1 MTKLT
6 IDDLVGDLAPVRRIR
21 PVQIWLLA
29 LAGTAA
35 AVVAVWYLFGLR
47 GDVLAGEPKGLVL
60 LRGGTLLLLGVSAV
74 AALAAAARPGVG
86 HASHGWRWVLA
97 AAALF
102 PLVTVV
108 LSLAQGAMPMAELTS
123 PSGPWCLGIGGG
135 SGLAIGAVLTTW
147 LRRGAPVS
155 LTRFNGVAAYEF
167 QGQAAPGHHD
177 GGWHLTGTLG
187 SIAAGAACA
196 RLLGLDARQM
206 VHALGIATTQAAGM
220 QQG

>member
-155 LTRFNGVAAYEF
+155 LTRA
-167 QGQAAPGHHD
+167 
-177 GGWHLTGTLG
+177 GWLVGL
-187 SIAAGAACA
+187 AAGAFGTFAYSLHCPSETVQYIGIWYTAAVGLCA
-196 RLLGLDARQM
+196 ALARMVVPPLLRW
-206 VHALGIATTQAAGM
+206 
-220 QQG
+220 